1 MPTAFSQTLRSLD
14 RERFSR
20 TLLGWL
26 PAVVLLGGWGAWMGL
41 ARVPVYE
48 VSQLARLE
56 VDRAVH
62 PVAAPLAGRV
72 VATHLAV
79 GREVQAGDV
88 LVELDADAQRLQ
100 QQEQRVRLAALAA
113 RLTALRT
120 EVAAEEDAGR
130 AEGQAAQA
138 AREEAQARLR
148 EAEVVLRPAEEEAEI
163 YARLH
168 ARGLAPQLDLLRIR
182 AEVQKRRAA
191 VETLR
196 LAVRRL
202 DSDQQT
208 KARDRTARLERLNRE
223 VTQLDGDR
231 HTAAATLERLA
242 HDIDQRRL
250 RAPAAGRL
258 AEAADLRSGAVVR
271 EGDTL
276 AAILPPGALKVVAH
290 FLPPGALGRLQPGQP
305 ARLRL
310 TGFPWTQYGSVAATV
325 ASVADEARDGR
336 IRVELSLLPD
346 PASPIPLQ
354 HGLPGSVEVEVTR
367 VSPATLVLHAVGK
380 RLGGLPGAP
389 TAGDRAGDT
398 P

>member
-1 MPTAFSQTLRSLD
+1 MPTAFSQTLRVLD

-62 PVAAPLAGRV
+62 PLAVPLAGRV
-72 VATHLAV
+72 VVTHLAV

-88 LVELDADAQRLQ
+88 LIELDADAQRLQ
-100 QQEQRVRLAALAA
+100 QQEQRVRLTAMAA
-113 RLTALRT
+113 RLTALRQ

-130 AEGQAAQA
+130 AEQQA
-138 AREEAQARLR
+138 ARAAHEEAQARRR
-148 EAEVVLRPAEEEAEI
+148 EAEVALRPAEEEAAI

-168 ARGLAPQLDLLRIR
+168 TRGLAPQLDLLRTS

-208 KARDRTARLERLNRE
+208 KARDRTARLERLHRE
-223 VTQLDGDR
+223 VAQLDGDR
-231 HTAAATLERLA
+231 HTAAATLERLE
-242 HDIDQRRL
+242 HELDQRRI
-250 RAPAAGRL
+250 RAPVTGRL

-276 AAILPPGALKVVAH
+276 ATILPPGTLKVVAH

-325 ASVADEARDGR
+325 VSVADEARDGR
-336 IRVELSLLPD
+336 IRVECSLLSD

-354 HGLPGSVEVEVTR
+354 HGLPGSVEVEVAR
-367 VSPATLVLHAVGK
+367 VSPTTLVLHAVGK
-380 RLGGLPGAP
+380 RLGGLPGAS
-389 TAGDRAGDT
+389 TAGDKAGET

>member
-1 MPTAFSQTLRSLD
+1 MPTAFSQTLRTLD
-14 RERFSR
+14 RERFGR
-20 TLLGWL
+20 TLLAWL
-26 PAVVLLGGWGAWMGL
+26 PAVVLLGGWGGWMGL

-48 VSQLARLE
+48 VSQQARLE

-62 PVAAPLAGRV
+62 PLAAPLAGRV
-72 VATHLAV
+72 AATHLAV

-88 LVELDADAQRLQ
+88 LVELDADAPHLQ
-100 QQEQRVRLAALAA
+100 QQEQRVWLTALAT
-113 RLTALRT
+113 RLTALRQ
-120 EVAAEEDAGR
+120 EVAAEADAGH
-130 AEGQAAQA
+130 AEQQAAQA
-138 AREEAQARLR
+138 ARAEAQARLR
-148 EAEVVLRPAEEEAEI
+148 EAEVALRPAEEEAAI

-168 ARGLAPQLDLLRIR
+168 TRGLAPQLDLLRTS

-202 DSDQQT
+202 DSEQQT
-208 KARDRTARLERLNRE
+208 KARDRTARLERLKRE
-223 VTQLDGDR
+223 VAQLDGDR
-231 HTAAATLERLA
+231 HTAIATLERLE
-242 HDIDQRRL
+242 HELDQRRI
-250 RAPAAGRL
+250 RAPVAGRL
-258 AEAADLRSGAVVR
+258 AEAADLHRGAVVR
-271 EGDTL
+271 EGDRL

-310 TGFPWTQYGSVAATV
+310 TGFPWTQYGSVAAMV

-336 IRVELSLLPD
+336 IRVELSLTPD
-346 PASPIPLQ
+346 AASPIPLQ
-354 HGLPGSVEVEVTR
+354 HGLPGSVEVEVAR

-389 TAGDRAGDT
+389 TAGDRAGET

>member
-1 MPTAFSQTLRSLD
+1 MPTAFSQTLRALD
-14 RERFSR
+14 RERFGR
-20 TLLGWL
+20 TLLAWL
-26 PAVVLLGGWGAWMGL
+26 PAVVLLGSWGAWMGL

-62 PVAAPLAGRV
+62 PLAAPLAGRI

-100 QQEQRVRLAALAA
+100 QQEQRIRLTALAA
-113 RLTALRT
+113 RLTALH
-120 EVAAEEDAGR
+120 
-130 AEGQAAQA
+130 Q
-138 AREEAQARLR
+138 EEAA
-148 EAEVVLRPAEEEAEI
+148 I

-168 ARGLAPQLDLLRIR
+168 TRGLAPQLDLLRTG

-202 DSDQQT
+202 DSEQQT
-208 KARDRTARLERLNRE
+208 RARDRTARLERLKSE

-231 HTAAATLERLA
+231 HTAAATLARLE
-242 HDIDQRRL
+242 HDIDQRRI
-250 RAPAAGRL
+250 RTPVAGRL

-271 EGDTL
+271 EGDRL
-276 AAILPPGALKVVAH
+276 AAILTPGALKAVAH

-325 ASVADEARDGR
+325 VSVADEARDGH
-336 IRVELSLLPD
+336 IRVELRLTPD
-346 PASPIPLQ
+346 PASTIPLQ
-354 HGLPGSVEVEVTR
+354 HGLPGAVEVEVAR
-367 VSPATLVLHAVGK
+367 VSPATLLLHAVGK
-380 RLGGLPGAP
+380 RLGGLPGTP
-389 TAGDRAGDT
+389 SAGDRAGDT

>member
-1 MPTAFSQTLRSLD
+1 MPTAFSQTLRALD

-26 PAVVLLGGWGAWMGL
+26 PTVVLLGGWGAWMGL

-56 VDRAVH
+56 VERAVH
-62 PVAAPLAGRV
+62 PLAAPLAGRV

-79 GREVQAGDV
+79 GREVQTGDV
-88 LVELDADAQRLQ
+88 LVELDADAQHLL
-100 QQEQRVRLAALAA
+100 QQEQRVWLTALAT
-113 RLTALRT
+113 RLTALRQ
-120 EVAAEEDAGR
+120 EVTAEADAGR
-130 AEGQAAQA
+130 AEQQAAQA
-138 AREEAQARLR
+138 ARAEAQARWR
-148 EAEVVLRPAEEEAEI
+148 EAEVALRPAEEEAEI

-168 ARGLAPQLDLLRIR
+168 TRGLAPQLDLLRTR

-202 DSDQQT
+202 DGDQQT
-208 KARDRTARLERLNRE
+208 KARDRTARLERLKRE
-223 VTQLDGDR
+223 VAQLDGDR
-231 HTAAATLERLA
+231 HTAIATLERLE
-242 HDIDQRRL
+242 HELDQRRI
-250 RAPAAGRL
+250 RAPVAGRL

-271 EGDTL
+271 EGDRL
-276 AAILPPGALKVVAH
+276 AAILPPGALKAVAH

-310 TGFPWTQYGSVAATV
+310 TGFPWTQYGSVVATV
-325 ASVADEARDGR
+325 ASVANETRDGR
-336 IRVELSLLPD
+336 IRVELSLTPD
-346 PASPIPLQ
+346 PASSIPLQ
-354 HGLPGSVEVEVTR
+354 HGLPGSVEVEVAR

-389 TAGDRAGDT
+389 TAGDRAGET